1 MLVNIASDHLI
12 VIVTLFAILTL
23 FYIRFAKLAAVAMV
37 RLGIPVHLFSDITP
51 TPFLAYAVRKYKTAA
66 GIMVTASHN
75 PKEDNGYKV
84 FWSNGAQIIPPHDRN
99 IAHHILEN
107 LEIQPDAWNVDMLGT
122 SKLRSDPY
130 DDIYSNYYKDVEN
143 YAVDDKNSLKSSKL
157 KFTYTPMHGV
167 GQKFMEKSFEVFGL
181 NPFVSVLEQS
191 KPDPNFPTV
200 AFPNPEE
207 GKSALDLA
215 MKAADAN
222 NSSVII
228 ANDPDADRLACAE
241 RSPSGSWYVFNGNEL
256 GAIMG
261 TIAYENF
268 KSTHP
273 NFPNEKLYMVASTV
287 SSKFLRS
294 MSQKEGFLF
303 EDCLTGFK
311 WMANYALR
319 KMEEGYTCLFG
330 YEESIGYMYG
340 TNVMDKDGISAGSVL
355 AAYTSK
361 LYDRE
366 SSLSQY
372 LQSLYTKYG
381 YHISNDSYYL
391 CFDPPTIVTMFRALR
406 DKGYPTHC
414 GEYKIVGIRDVTTGY
429 DSSFEDKKSILP
441 TDPSG
446 QMLTFTF
453 DNGCVGTLRASGTE
467 PKIKY
472 YTEIISLPGSEQ
484 SKEVLAEQLLDLKN
498 TLIETFLQPGKY
510 GLTPKAG

>member
-1 MLVNIASDHLI
+1 MI
-12 VIVTLFAILTL
+12 
-23 FYIRFAKLAAVAMV
+23 

-51 TPFLAYAVRKYKTAA
+51 TPFLAYSVRKYKTAA

-99 IAHHILEN
+99 IAQHILEN
-107 LEIQPDAWNVDMLGT
+107 LDIHPDAWNIDMLDT

-130 DDIYSNYYKDVEN
+130 NDIYNNYYQDLEKYV
-143 YAVDDKNSLKSSKL
+143 VGDKIGLASSRLKI
-157 KFTYTPMHGV
+157 TYTPMHGV
-167 GQKFMEKSFEVFGL
+167 GQEFMKKSFEVFGL
-181 NPFVSVLEQS
+181 NPFVSVEEQC
-191 KPDPNFPTV
+191 KPDPDFPTV

-241 RSPSGSWYVFNGNEL
+241 RSESGTWRVFNGNEL
-256 GAIMG
+256 GAMLG

-268 KSTHP
+268 KCTHP
-273 NFPNEKLYMVASTV
+273 DFPNEKLYMVASTV
-287 SSKFLRS
+287 SSKFLKS

-319 KMEEGYTCLFG
+319 KMDEGYTCLFA

-340 TNVMDKDGISAGSVL
+340 TNVMDKDGVSAGPVL
-355 AAYTSK
+355 ASYASK
-361 LYDRE
+361 LYDKG
-366 SSLSQY
+366 SSLGQY
-372 LQSLYTKYG
+372 LHSLYTKYG

-391 CFDPPTIVTMFRALR
+391 CFDPPTILTIFRALR
-406 DKGYPTHC
+406 DNGYPSTC
-414 GEYKIVGIRDVTTGY
+414 GKYKIVDVRDVTTGY
-429 DSSFEDKKSILP
+429 DSSFEDKKSVLP
-441 TDPSG
+441 TDPSC
-446 QMLTFTF
+446 QMLTFSF
-453 DNGCVGTLRASGTE
+453 DNGCVGTLRTSGTE

-472 YTEIISLPGSEQ
+472 YTEIISPPGSEL
-484 SKEVLAEQLLDLKN
+484 SREMLAEQLLDLKN
-498 TLIETFLQPGKY
+498 TLIETFLQPEKH
-510 GLTPKAG
+510 GLKPKAG